1 MWLDGLHSF
10 YQGLNT
16 HTIYSSFFGSLA
28 LGLISHYMA
37 RTKREPAIIFMVPGI
52 IPLVPGGLAF
62 DATKNLVLLDFSKA
76 INTMLEVTLIAGAI
90 ALGLLFADQIS
101 KIILSGFARTRKEYN
116 IIYTI
121 VDNRKRV
128 APRARAFKVKLF
140 ISIIYHIFNFFSERF
155 KINRLN
161 SSLSIRFNLG

>member
-1 MWLDGLHSF
+1 MFWILNLIFSYTASLFFCVIFDAPRKLYLSCGFVGACGWMVYILF

-62 DATKNLVLLDFSKA
+62 DATKNLV
-76 INTMLEVTLIAGAI
+76 TLIAGAI

-101 KIILSGFARTRKEYN
+101 KIILSGFARTRKR
-116 IIYTI
+116 I
-121 VDNRKRV
+121 
-128 APRARAFKVKLF
+128 
-140 ISIIYHIFNFFSERF
+140 
-155 KINRLN
+155 
-161 SSLSIRFNLG
+161 